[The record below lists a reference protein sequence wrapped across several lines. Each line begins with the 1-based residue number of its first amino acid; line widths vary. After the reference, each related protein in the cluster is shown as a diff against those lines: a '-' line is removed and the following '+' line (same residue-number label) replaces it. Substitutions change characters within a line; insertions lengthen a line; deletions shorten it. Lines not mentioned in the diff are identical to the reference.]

1 MNKRENR
8 QNFMIIIFS
17 ELKWKEINTNV
28 EVALNY
34 VSVTVLVT
42 RRW

>member
-1 MNKRENR
+1 M
-8 QNFMIIIFS
+8 
-17 ELKWKEINTNV
+17 INTNV

-42 RRW
+42 WRW